1 MPIDLTLWMLGPR
14 NEKKKDTSMKIEMG
28 KKYKMRNGTPVEIV
42 GIDFHG
48 EHNVAGWF
56 FDHEGRRR
64 LESWTNNGS
73 VYYRATEPN
82 PRDLVEAY
90 DIPEGFIEW
99 HGGECPVDENASV
112 EVVLRHI
119 RGDAVKG
126 KARSWN
132 WSSGDDGHG
141 IIAYR
146 VVKQKLRPFTK
157 DEFFPFRD
165 SWFVYKDGND
175 NGAYPCQRCD
185 DDCVTINSYRHSWEQ
200 VLNYFRFSDGRP
212 CGVLEND

>member
-14 NEKKKDTSMKIEMG
+14 NEKKKETSMKIEMG
-28 KKYKMRNGTPVEIV
+28 KKYKMRCGTPVEIIGVDFDGVYPVV
-42 GIDFHG
+42 GYYEASKKHLAFWTSDGRIDMYSTRSN
-48 EHNVAGWF
+48 EQ
-56 FDHEGRRR
+56 
-64 LESWTNNGS
+64 
-73 VYYRATEPN
+73 
-82 PRDLVEAY
+82 DLVEAH

-112 EVVLRHI
+112 EVVLRQLP
-119 RGDAVKG
+119 RDVLKR

-132 WSSGDDGHG
+132 WGSGDGGHG
-141 IIAYR
+141 IVAYR
-146 VVKQKLRPFTK
+146 VVQRKLRPFTK

-175 NGAYPCQRCD
+175 NGAYPCQRYD

-200 VLNYFRFSDGRP
+200 VLNYFRFSNGQP